1 MLMMQSAG
9 VHMAARWRLRD
20 IAEPERWSARKLSIA
35 TGLAYNTVWGL
46 WTNKSRR
53 ADLDTLTALARV
65 LKVHPS
71 ELIGESDGQAAP
83 EVPGDDGR

>member
-1 MLMMQSAG
+1 MLSLPRQG
-9 VHMAARWRLRD
+9 DVMAARWRLRD
-20 IAEPERWSARKLSIA
+20 IAEPERWTARKLSIA

-71 ELIGESDGQAAP
+71 ELIGESDDQTAP
-83 EVPGDDGR
+83 ELPGDDG

>member
-1 MLMMQSAG
+1 MLMMPSNG
-9 VHMAARWRLRD
+9 DVMAARWRLRD
-20 IAEPERWSARKLSIA
+20 IAEPERWTARKLSLA

-46 WTNKSRR
+46 WTNKSKR

-71 ELIGESDGQAAP
+71 ELIGESDEPEAAS
-83 EVPGDDGR
+83 